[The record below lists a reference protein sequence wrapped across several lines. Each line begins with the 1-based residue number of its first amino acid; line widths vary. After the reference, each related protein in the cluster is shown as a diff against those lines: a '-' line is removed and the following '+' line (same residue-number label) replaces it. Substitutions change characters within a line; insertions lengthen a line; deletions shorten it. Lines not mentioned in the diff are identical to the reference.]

1 MSSSTLSLN
10 NGKFVIMVIATKGR
24 KLVTMVIATKGRKL
38 VTMVIASLFSRSHPK
53 DWERGMV
60 TLTKFLV
67 CAT

>member
-1 MSSSTLSLN
+1 MSSTTPSLN
-10 NGKFVIMVIATKGR
+10 NG

-60 TLTKFLV
+60 TLAKFLV